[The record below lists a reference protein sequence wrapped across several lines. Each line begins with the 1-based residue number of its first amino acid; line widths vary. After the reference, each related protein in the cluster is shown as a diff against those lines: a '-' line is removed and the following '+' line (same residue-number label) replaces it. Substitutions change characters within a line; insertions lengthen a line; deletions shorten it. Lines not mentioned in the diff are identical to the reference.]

1 MYNRAKMKNGNH
13 GLGSSFMKILLPST
27 IALSAICAI
36 ATLNCADQ
44 PKFEVASVKRMDRG
58 IIHNSMGP
66 RTVTMRGD
74 PLKVVLMEAFKV
86 KAYQIVG
93 PSWLDEDCFDIVAKM
108 PGGAASDQIPAML
121 QALLVERFKLAAHKA
136 DRPRPV
142 YALVVAKG
150 GPKFKEADLSFKR
163 MGLRPGEVMF
173 RSTPNTQGFK
183 GAITMAKLTQFLSV
197 SLDRPVQDFTGLKG
211 TYDIDLSWAPD
222 PTIDRQSPSA
232 TSYSSAAAA
241 LGDAR
246 IALPAAPTATLFTAI
261 RDSLG
266 LKLDPRKEPV
276 EMLVI
281 DHVERVPTEN

>member
-1 MYNRAKMKNGNH
+1 MKTF
-13 GLGSSFMKILLPST
+13 LST

-108 PGGAASDQIPAML
+108 PEGAASDQIPAML
-121 QALLVERFKLAAHKA
+121 QELLAERFKLTAHKE
-136 DRPRPV
+136 DRTRPA
-142 YALVVAKG
+142 YALVVDKG

-163 MGLRPGEVMF
+163 MGQRPGTVMF
-173 RSTPNTQGFK
+173 RSTANTQGFK
-183 GAITMAKLTQFLSV
+183 GAITMARLTQFLAV
-197 SLDRPVQDFTGLKG
+197 GLDRPVQDFTGLSG
-211 TYDIDLSWAPD
+211 TYDIDLAWAPD
-222 PTIDRQSPSA
+222 PVIDRQSPSA
-232 TSYSSAAAA
+232 MSYSSATEA

-246 IALPAAPTATLFTAI
+246 IDLPAAPTATLFTAI

>member
-1 MYNRAKMKNGNH
+1 MKTF
-13 GLGSSFMKILLPST
+13 LSA

-121 QALLVERFKLAAHKA
+121 QALLVERFKLAPTRRIARA
-136 DRPRPV
+136 RCMRW
-142 YALVVAKG
+142 LW
-150 GPKFKEADLSFKR
+150 
-163 MGLRPGEVMF
+163 LR
-173 RSTPNTQGFK
+173 
-183 GAITMAKLTQFLSV
+183 
-197 SLDRPVQDFTGLKG
+197 
-211 TYDIDLSWAPD
+211 
-222 PTIDRQSPSA
+222 
-232 TSYSSAAAA
+232 AA
-241 LGDAR
+241 LNSR
-246 IALPAAPTATLFTAI
+246 RPT
-261 RDSLG
+261 
-266 LKLDPRKEPV
+266 
-276 EMLVI
+276 
-281 DHVERVPTEN
+281 